1 MASLLDILMQKSQK
15 PSNGVVGS
23 TMRPIDQDTL
33 LGGLSSG
40 LGAVRDFG
48 NKVNVPYLGGM
59 GDMFVGKTPEEV
71 ENWSYGNSPF
81 QSTEMGLP
89 QIKQER
95 KQSLF
100 DALSSLMPGARMTEG
115 LPVGMA
121 IKKSQFSIPKKNIT
135 VKDPI
140 RSAFPGIYD
149 RPDEIARR
157 AADNVAPEDPAMK
170 NLFGVDRNQL
180 YDMRQTRT
188 AGNEAPDIKMAK
200 NPKGSALAPQ
210 IMTPRNTQRI
220 IDVLSEAEKYPDL
233 QKGMDAW
240 YEMGP
245 LYDRLL
251 QISDDPVKDFKRFQ
265 TFTGMASP
273 GSDVLTEINRGTAAL
288 MKSNQGRFAD
298 FYKHGGTAGE
308 NRGVKFPEDMRGVMG
323 HPYHSTA
330 QAGPMQMYEDS
341 GIIQMK
347 SPKVPLYIQSAG
359 VPETGFQM
367 DLPVG
372 DAHWS
377 RGVGLA
383 DVRNNKS
390 YAASITM
397 PELSS
402 LGPWWNDKIAK
413 PLGTN
418 AVNAQARAWGTFAPA
433 TGVDTPV
440 GAPKLELI
448 SQKIMDAAKAYGISP
463 EEARDKLLLGQ
474 IYAPNIGLLK
484 GGK

>member
-1 MASLLDILMQKSQK
+1 MAGLLQRLQQQNFGPNDSVIASGLMHPQDGLLKIGKWFQDNVNTAAGIPNISNQDEASIYAYGPSDEQKVEAANNLAGAMQTGAMPFAPES
-15 PSNGVVGS
+15 SGG
-23 TMRPIDQDTL
+23 L
-33 LGGLSSG
+33 LG
-40 LGAVRDFG
+40 
-48 NKVNVPYLGGM
+48 
-59 GDMFVGKTPEEV
+59 T
-71 ENWSYGNSPF
+71 
-81 QSTEMGLP
+81 
-89 QIKQER
+89 
-95 KQSLF
+95 
-100 DALSSLMPGARMTEG
+100 
-115 LPVGMA
+115 
-121 IKKSQFSIPKKNIT
+121 FSIPKKNIT

-140 RSAFPGIYD
+140 RVAYPGIYD

-170 NLFGVDRNQL
+170 SLFGVDRNQL
-180 YDMRQTRT
+180 YDIRQTRT

-200 NPKGSALAPQ
+200 NPKGSALAPS
-210 IMTPRNTQRI
+210 IMTPKNTQRI
-220 IDVLSEAEKYPDL
+220 IDVLGEAEKYPGL
-233 QKGMDAW
+233 QKGMDSW

-245 LYDRLL
+245 LYDRLT
-251 QISDDPVKDFKRFQ
+251 QISDDPVRDFKRFQ

-288 MKSNQGRFAD
+288 MKSNQGRFED
-298 FYKHGGTAGE
+298 FVKYGGTTGE
-308 NRGVKFPEDMRGVMG
+308 DRGAKYPKEMLGVMG

-330 QAGPMQMYEDS
+330 QAKPMQMYEDS

-397 PELSS
+397 PELAS

-474 IYAPNIGLLK
+474 IYAPNIGLLN
-484 GGK
+484 GLGK